1 MTDTDEIIGMFD
13 VLAALEEVIMAADP
27 AKREQLAK
35 MLDAYHENFPEDFH
49 WALGAQSPMLLFHL
63 FMSIDSACRPDAE
76 SKRHNVIRL
85 VDRKPEGN
93 A

>member
-49 WALGAQSPMLLFHL
+49 WALGAQSPTLLFHL
-63 FMSIDSACRPDAE
+63 FMCDQ
-76 SKRHNVIRL
+76 RL
-85 VDRKPEGN
+85 
-93 A
+93 

>member
-35 MLDAYHENFPEDFH
+35 MLDAYHENVPEDFH

-76 SKRHNVIRL
+76 LKRHNVIRL